1 VSTDV
6 TGSAVGDTLDWPNL
20 PAAQQ
25 PDWPD
30 TAALAEVL
38 ATLAHYPPLVFAG
51 ECDALRERLAAVAS
65 GHAFVLQGGDCAE
78 TLAGVTGPNIR
89 DRIKTILQMAIV
101 LTYGAGM
108 PVVKIGRMAGQF
120 AKPRSSD
127 TETRDGVTLPA
138 YRGDMVNGFEFTEE
152 ARRHDPTRL
161 LQAYHASAATLNLV
175 RAFTEGGFADLRSI
189 HLWNK
194 GFLSGPAEARYEQLA
209 REIDRAMRFLEAS
222 GVADTE
228 QLRRVEFYSSHEAL
242 VLDYE
247 RAMVRRDSRTGR
259 PYDTSAHFLWV
270 GERTRD
276 LDGAHID
283 FVSRVQNPVGVK
295 LGPTVTRDEVLR
307 LIDRLDPHREPGRLT
322 FITRMGARRIE
333 DVLPGL
339 LESVRA
345 EAGAVTWVCDPMHGN
360 TFTSPSGHKT
370 RRFED
375 VVEEVRSFFA
385 IHRAV
390 GTWPGGIHVELTG
403 NDVTECVGGTDPVDL
418 EDLGL
423 RYETVCDPR
432 LNHQQSLDLAFQVA
446 EMLDRG
452 AR

>member
-1 VSTDV
+1 RGRDGRDRAAARLRRGAGGPATRAHRASYDGRVSTDV

-30 TAALAEVL
+30 TATLAEVL

-222 GVADTE
+222 GVADAE

-295 LGPTVTRDEVLR
+295 L
-307 LIDRLDPHREPGRLT
+307 
-322 FITRMGARRIE
+322 
-333 DVLPGL
+333 
-339 LESVRA
+339 
-345 EAGAVTWVCDPMHGN
+345 
-360 TFTSPSGHKT
+360 
-370 RRFED
+370 
-375 VVEEVRSFFA
+375 
-385 IHRAV
+385 
-390 GTWPGGIHVELTG
+390 
-403 NDVTECVGGTDPVDL
+403 
-418 EDLGL
+418 
-423 RYETVCDPR
+423 
-432 LNHQQSLDLAFQVA
+432 
-446 EMLDRG
+446 
-452 AR
+452 